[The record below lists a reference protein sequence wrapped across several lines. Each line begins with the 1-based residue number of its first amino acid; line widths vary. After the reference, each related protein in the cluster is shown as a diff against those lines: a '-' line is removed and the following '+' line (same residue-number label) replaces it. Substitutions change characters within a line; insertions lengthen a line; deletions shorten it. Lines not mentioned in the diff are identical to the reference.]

1 MSLDRRKSM
10 HRRNAVRRALIVI
23 FGLLVS
29 QMAAAGQITMTDPQQ
44 DTTENGKTLC
54 TYENSQYVFTYVT
67 KGQCPYAKTFDTQDS
82 E

>member
-1 MSLDRRKSM
+1 M
-10 HRRNAVRRALIVI
+10 RRALIVI

-44 DTTENGKTLC
+44 DTTEDGKTLC